1 MPASGFLCR
10 TDDTWNRFPRGFP
23 ALWILLQMCFHSY
36 MLRLPGDKLD
46 EYLLSFSPSFCMIAN
61 HAVRLS
67 LLGDSLVFIMHV
79 LSKIIAL
86 CRGVPLSRTKIAQSL
101 QKGKSFFP
109 KVSIDYS
116 QRFRW
121 IIPKGPDGFL
131 FTMSR

>member
-1 MPASGFLCR
+1 MPASGFLYR
-10 TDDTWNRFPRGFP
+10 TDDTWNRFPREFP

-79 LSKIIAL
+79 LSINNST
-86 CRGVPLSRTKIAQSL
+86 LSGRTPQPYQDST
-101 QKGKSFFP
+101 KSTERQ
-109 KVSIDYS
+109 V
-116 QRFRW
+116 
-121 IIPKGPDGFL
+121 FL
-131 FTMSR
+131 PELLRIL